1 MDVQENCIQLKIDK
15 IISEINENNSEN
27 QNEEKNQITVLMG
40 YHHCLD
46 LFDFLQIFS
55 KIQKNEL
62 LVQIA
67 LIYDSIG
74 YLELSLDYIEQ
85 SLLLIPNIP
94 SIILY
99 KCGLFASLNKLEEAQ
114 KWLVKYKY
122 LIGENKQDNYIH
134 DCFTVLFYYLSDYED
149 NIILRKIDMI
159 ENKYAAYVEEN
170 FVLFFVKAQI
180 LEKLAQKFK
189 SSNNK
194 RYNSFIKESHEIKKR
209 LSNKKEEYEI
219 LFEQGIKIENTTKLL
234 VLMNPKLLNYKPK
247 KLIEYKKGFNK
258 NGFSLF
264 FTLIK
269 VSKILKFEVLL
280 KKYKKLIDIKKNEN
294 EYNDDNKKNNFLNCI
309 NEIISSIKESSFIIN
324 NNSYAASENENDGND
339 DNINLCQKTIKNLCN
354 SIWLQEFINKT
365 NKIKRIDK
373 HRTNRMINTDYYI
386 YEGYY
391 SHLNLKDDIIKNI
404 EYNQKY
410 KKNKE
415 INETILNDLKF
426 EEENE
431 KLKISLDSK
440 NKNKKKYMTSKNKC
454 NSNREIINLGNNEK
468 KSNINSII
476 SSNNS
481 NKNKTNRVKNDL
493 SEIIKKVITAHQ
505 KQNNKNKRNEL
516 EINSNSRDIRILY
529 CTNNCN
535 NQILSKSTSIDNA
548 LKKNFLKVNSN
559 SNSLFQKN
567 KNNAIKSA
575 NREKEVMKKN
585 KKRIA
590 LDYGILDK
598 VNEKNK
604 NANKQ
609 KRKFSARIEKNVDI
623 NNYMTKK
630 RDKSKENK
638 NLSNKIKFL
647 SNNNS
652 NKKMIIF
659 NINDQD
665 KIKNKN
671 IHNNKVISMREE
683 KKLDTEYS
691 KYGDVREMKLVS
703 YCLKQLMK
711 KKENKNK
718 TIKKKDL
725 SNLTNRKELVIS
737 QKAIDFGKQLL
748 QINDH
753 KNNNSKSKRTKIFN
767 QSIKKQLGKATLE
780 RKLKKNYTQKNSDN
794 NLFSNTN
801 KSSFSNNAINVN
813 INMKNVKKSINNYG
827 YKKDTKLKRLN
838 YLNGNFYSNNNFL
851 NINFNNYI
859 NDNYLYSSRHEDKKN
874 FDFKL
879 NPNSDNKKREESS
892 SKEKLNFRTINLDYK
907 YMSIKLNNHTKKP
920 LLNSFIDSK
929 DKSKKSSDNKYD
941 LYMMPINK
949 IKNSPSE
956 EMTYLKKKFKNIKSS
971 LVKPKT
977 KTSFS
982 KYMIYNGKKSDSY
995 YFSKSINISEYN
1007 KYKNSSVNKSKY
1019 TKKVY
1024 NKTNT
1029 NKSISKINNK

>member
-15 IISEINENNSEN
+15 IISENNENNSEN

-85 SLLLIPNIP
+85 SLLLIPNVP

-219 LFEQGIKIENTTKLL
+219 LFEQGIKSENTTKLL

-269 VSKILKFEVLL
+269 VSKILKFEILL
-280 KKYKKLIDIKKNEN
+280 KKYKKLIGTKKNEN
-294 EYNDDNKKNNFLNCI
+294 EYNDDNNKNNFLNYI
-309 NEIISSIKESSFIIN
+309 NDIISSIKESSFITN
-324 NNSYAASENENDGND
+324 SNSYLASENENNGND
-339 DNINLCQKTIKNLCN
+339 DNINLYQKTIKNLCN
-354 SIWLQEFINKT
+354 SIWLQGFINK
-365 NKIKRIDK
+365 NIKIKKIDK
-373 HRTNRMINTDYYI
+373 QRTNRMINTDYYI

-404 EYNQKY
+404 EYNQNY
-410 KKNKE
+410 KKKKE
-415 INETILNDLKF
+415 INDTILNDLKF

-691 KYGDVREMKLVS
+691 KYGDVREMNLVS

-827 YKKDTKLKRLN
+827 YKKDTKLKLLN

-874 FDFKL
+874 FEFKL

-892 SKEKLNFRTINLDYK
+892 SKEKLNFRTINLDYR